1 MAINSL
7 GTTMDGGQVNSLGVK
22 DLVPKVLVADLFV
35 FGGLYT
41 SSSVSLPPPFP

>member
-1 MAINSL
+1 
-7 GTTMDGGQVNSLGVK
+7 MDGGQVNSLGVK

-41 SSSVSLPPPFP
+41 SSSVSPSLLRSPDGDQWV